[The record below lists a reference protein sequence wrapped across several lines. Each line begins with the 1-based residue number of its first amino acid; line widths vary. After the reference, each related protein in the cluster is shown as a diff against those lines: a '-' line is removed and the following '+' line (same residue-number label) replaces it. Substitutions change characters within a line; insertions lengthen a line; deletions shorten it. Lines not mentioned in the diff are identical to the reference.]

1 MNSCE
6 DVTPQQREFLKE
18 FYSVLFLNGT
28 NKTIMQQKSF
38 SHPQSV
44 YEQIMN
50 VLSLFGKRP
59 TQRDLNDFVSVIDF
73 LN

>member
-1 MNSCE
+1 MNSCI

-18 FYSVLFLNGT
+18 FYSVLFLNGL
-28 NKTIMQQKSF
+28 NKTMMQQQKSF
-38 SHPQSV
+38 SRPQSV

-73 LN
+73 